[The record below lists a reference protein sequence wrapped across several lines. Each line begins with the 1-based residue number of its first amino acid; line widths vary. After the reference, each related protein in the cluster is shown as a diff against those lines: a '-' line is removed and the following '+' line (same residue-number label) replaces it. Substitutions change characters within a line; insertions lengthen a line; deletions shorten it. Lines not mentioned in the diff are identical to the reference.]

1 MRSVDLTRACEAARE
16 IVASLGLRVDE
27 VIVLQNSNK
36 LTLRLLPC
44 DVVARVSDVGHE
56 HADFELA
63 LARRLLDSGCP
74 VAAPEPRG
82 RRRGHRIDGFE
93 ISLWTYHETATAPI
107 TPVAYAAA
115 LERLH
120 SGMASV
126 DARVPHVTDRIAGA
140 ERLVTNPILT
150 PSLTPDDRLLLVT
163 TLEQSRRALRDFGAP
178 EQLLHGE
185 PHPGNLIGTAEGP
198 VFIDLET
205 CCRGPRGAP
214 SPRRARSGFDLGAA
228 MPGRGGQL
236 EPHGLATDPLG
247 DAPPRRDLVEQH
259 DAVPA
264 GCHRVVLEGS
274 CRTIAGA
281 VADAHPDKFGGMGD
295 VHDRSVGTTVQQ
307 CVRCHLGHEQLGV
320 IDGGVAVPILE
331 RLPDPRP
338 SHRR

>member
-56 HADFELA
+56 HADFELE
-63 LARRLLDSGCP
+63 LASRLLDSGCP

-150 PSLTPDDRLLLVT
+150 PSLTPYDRLLLVT

-205 CCRGPRGAP
+205 CCRGPVE
-214 SPRRARSGFDLGAA
+214 FDLAHVPFFASGHYHGVSPVLLDQCRRLVLAMVAA
-228 MPGRGGQL
+228 WRWDRRDELPHGEAHGRSLTTALRGGSPWPTVDEVL
-236 EPHGLATDPLG
+236 RRR
-247 DAPPRRDLVEQH
+247 DAPQ
-259 DAVPA
+259 A
-264 GCHRVVLEGS
+264 GS
-274 CRTIAGA
+274 I
-281 VADAHPDKFGGMGD
+281 
-295 VHDRSVGTTVQQ
+295 
-307 CVRCHLGHEQLGV
+307 
-320 IDGGVAVPILE
+320 
-331 RLPDPRP
+331 
-338 SHRR
+338 